1 MTDYTSGTLATAILN
16 FIKQNLTKQIE
27 LEEWEIYQEMLNDKP
42 DYQEYIKS
50 PEWKTTSKKAKEKA
64 GYRCQLCNRKGNDT
78 TLHTHHNTYDR
89 LFLEDDSDLIV
100 LCATCHS
107 KFHDVE
113 IQEDDDDVQDSGIKF

>member
-1 MTDYTSGTLATAILN
+1 MSDYADSLATVIMDYWKRNRL
-16 FIKQNLTKQIE
+16 IRIE
-27 LEEWEIYQEMLNDKP
+27 LDSGQESIDLLPTYK
-42 DYQEYIKS
+42 EYIAS
-50 PEWKTTSKKAKEKA
+50 DEWKEKSRQAKERS

-78 TLHTHHNTYDR
+78 TMHTHHNTYDR